1 MTSRLAFLAV
11 ALLVLSTGVVKGQFA
26 AAQSSSILN
35 HFADVNKSISI
46 HISRDFKYKQAAV
59 PPMHLNVPSAP
70 GDPLWTGSVSAQS
83 FNNGKFGRFYCW
95 DAQGNL
101 RSSYLFKVL
110 RQCAIL
116 GDGGS
121 FNNSFRII
129 EKKWFKNSIDQIL
142 TEFFRCTTW

>member
-101 RSSYLFKVL
+101 RSSYLFVE
-110 RQCAIL
+110 IS
-116 GDGGS
+116 G
-121 FNNSFRII
+121 
-129 EKKWFKNSIDQIL
+129 KKKRGLKLVFPKHRLLLENRNKIV
-142 TEFFRCTTW
+142 F